1 MGSGTRASRRPQL
14 GSGKEGWE
22 EGRLSVVSLR

>member
-1 MGSGTRASRRPQL
+1 MGSGTRASRRSQL
-14 GSGKEGWE
+14 GNGKEGWE

>member
-1 MGSGTRASRRPQL
+1 MGSGTRASRRSQL

-22 EGRLSVVSLR
+22 EGRHSVVSLR